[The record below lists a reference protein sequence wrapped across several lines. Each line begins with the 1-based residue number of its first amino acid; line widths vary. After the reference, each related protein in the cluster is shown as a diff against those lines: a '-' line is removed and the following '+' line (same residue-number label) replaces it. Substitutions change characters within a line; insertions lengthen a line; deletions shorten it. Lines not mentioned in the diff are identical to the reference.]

1 MRCTKLRVRY
11 RRAAQLNKKK
21 KEELLERILL
31 HLNFEPA
38 SLCSESKL
46 WLYFAGGGAA
56 DEQKKIKSRILDNL
70 V

>member
-1 MRCTKLRVRY
+1 MHEIKGALQTSG
-11 RRAAQLNKKK
+11 AAQQKK

-31 HLNFEPA
+31 HLNFKPA

-56 DEQKKIKSRILDNL
+56 DEQPKKKLNREF
-70 V
+70 